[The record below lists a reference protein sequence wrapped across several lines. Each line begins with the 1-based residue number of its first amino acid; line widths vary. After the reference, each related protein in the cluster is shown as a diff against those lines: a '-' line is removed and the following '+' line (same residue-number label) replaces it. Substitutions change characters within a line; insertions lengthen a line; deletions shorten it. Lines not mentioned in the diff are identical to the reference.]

1 MGHCLL
7 YITAADRSQ
16 ALAIGR
22 TLVQERLVACAN
34 LFDDVTSIYRW
45 DGAIQEEQE
54 VVLIAKTTSE
64 KVDSVTARVLELHDY
79 DCPCVVAIDIK
90 TGNPSFLRWIED
102 ETAPH

>member
-22 TLVQERLVACAN
+22 ALVQERLVACVN
-34 LFDDVTSIYRW
+34 LLDGVTSIYRW
-45 DGAIQEEQE
+45 DGAIQEEPE
-54 VVLIAKTTSE
+54 TVLIAKTMSE

-79 DCPCVVAIDIK
+79 DCPCVVSIDIEA
-90 TGNPSFLRWIED
+90 GNPAFLRWIEE

>member
-34 LFDDVTSIYRW
+34 LFDDITSIYRW

-64 KVDSVTARVLELHDY
+64 KVNSVTARILELHDY
-79 DCPCVVAIDIK
+79 DCPCVVSIDIK
-90 TGNPSFLRWIED
+90 AGNPAFLRWIED